1 MSFSLIANLANIL
14 FSLRVTL
21 IKLTK
26 NLINS
31 DKKFLFFINKNK
43 FKELSDPIYTESDLM
58 LSQKIHKKSHFPAF
72 KRWFL
77 DEAFAFKLII
87 KISVCTYL

>member
-14 FSLRVTL
+14 FSIRVTL

-58 LSQKIHKKSHFPAF
+58 LSQKIHKK
-72 KRWFL
+72 
-77 DEAFAFKLII
+77 
-87 KISVCTYL
+87 ISFSCLQTMVSG